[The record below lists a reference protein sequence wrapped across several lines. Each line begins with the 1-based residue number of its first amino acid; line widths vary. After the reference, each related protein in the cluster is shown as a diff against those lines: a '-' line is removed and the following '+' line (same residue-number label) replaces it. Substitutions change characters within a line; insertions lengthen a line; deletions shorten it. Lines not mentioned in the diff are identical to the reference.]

1 MTHHIPSTRPGA
13 GRESVP
19 ESIARRVM
27 CWLIQKDPDDHT
39 FPAQLTPGDMALS
52 ESGNLWIYNGLRWK
66 LLVPSA
72 VEPGERE
79 VRNLSVPGTSEKLNI
94 SYEQ

>member
-1 MTHHIPSTRPGA
+1 MTHHIPVTRPRA

-19 ESIARRVM
+19 ESIARQVL
-27 CWLIQKDPDDHT
+27 CWLIKGDPNGHS
-39 FPAQLTPGDMALS
+39 FPNQLAPGDTALS
-52 ESGNLWIYNGLRWK
+52 ESGDLWIYNGLIWK